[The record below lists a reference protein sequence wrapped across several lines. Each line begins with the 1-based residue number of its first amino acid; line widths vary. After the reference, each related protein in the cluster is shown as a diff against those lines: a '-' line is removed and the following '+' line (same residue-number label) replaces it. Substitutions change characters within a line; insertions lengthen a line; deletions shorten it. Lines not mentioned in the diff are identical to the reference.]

1 MLQYK
6 PVMQDEIE
14 IPSVLQ
20 PAGKDSRKMMPIESI
35 VTELSGK
42 RVAVVWFLAECPAFF
57 TVETTILPEMQ
68 LLQTEPNP
76 VLGQRRTL
84 P

>member
-1 MLQYK
+1 
-6 PVMQDEIE
+6 MQDEIE

-35 VTELSGK
+35 VPELSGK
-42 RVAVVWFLAECPAFF
+42 RVAFVWFLAECPAFF

-76 VLGQRRTL
+76 VMVQRRTL

>member
-1 MLQYK
+1 
-6 PVMQDEIE
+6 MQDEIE
-14 IPSVLQ
+14 IPSVPQ
-20 PAGKDSRKMMPIESI
+20 PAGKYSRKMMPIESI
-35 VTELSGK
+35 VTELSGN

-57 TVETTILPEMQ
+57 TFETTILPEMQ